1 MAEFMITLNNEQS
14 DSLQKYIYNIT
25 SEAVKRAREDASME
39 KEWLRKG
46 EMADFIGIARTTLD
60 SWIDEGLKISI
71 VNGVTLI
78 SKKEVTRFLIDHQK

>member
-1 MAEFMITLNNEQS
+1 MAEFQVMLSSEQS
-14 DSLQKYIYNIT
+14 ETLQKFIYELATNAVEQVRK
-25 SEAVKRAREDASME
+25 EAGLQ

-46 EMADFIGIARTTLD
+46 EMAEFIGIARTTLD

-78 SKKEVTRFLIDHQK
+78 SKKEVTSFLIDHQK

>member
-1 MAEFMITLNNEQS
+1 MAEFQVMLSNEQS
-14 DSLQKYIYNIT
+14 ETLQKFIYELA
-25 SEAVKRAREDASME
+25 SSAVEQVRKEAGLQ

-46 EMADFIGIARTTLD
+46 EMAEFIGIARTTLD
-60 SWIDEGLKISI
+60 SWIDAGLKISI

>member
-1 MAEFMITLNNEQS
+1 MAEFQVTLSGEQS
-14 DSLQKYIYNIT
+14 ETLQKYIYELATNAVNQVRK
-25 SEAVKRAREDASME
+25 EAGLQ

-46 EMADFIGIARTTLD
+46 EMAEFIGIARTTLD